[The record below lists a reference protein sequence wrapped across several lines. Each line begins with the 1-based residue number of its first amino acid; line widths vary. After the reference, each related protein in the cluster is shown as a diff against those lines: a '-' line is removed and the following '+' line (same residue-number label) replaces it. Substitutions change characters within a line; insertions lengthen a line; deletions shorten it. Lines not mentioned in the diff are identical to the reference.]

1 MNELPTIPPPP
12 AFLNAKA
19 PSVKEQLVE
28 KAASRALQ
36 EEVIKI
42 YRCECQRC
50 GYVWRTKDLVKP
62 VACAGCHNAYWDR
75 PAMWRRKSKAERV
88 KEKLQKK
95 LEKKQRETDFHNK
108 LKEQIDLLIKEAEEK
123 GEDVGALRRKAAR
136 FAVDAFKI
144 DGRKKVSQ
152 EADPAKGIYEE
163 TMEILGRVGRSS
175 LEPVSEGV
183 SDATEDALQE
193 ATQGSSGIFVPARDF
208 LSDYTDVE
216 SGFASNERFGEDDSN

>member
-1 MNELPTIPPPP
+1 MTELPTIPPPP
-12 AFLNAKA
+12 SFLNARA
-19 PSVKEQLVE
+19 PSVKEQLTE
-28 KAASRALQ
+28 RALSKALQ
-36 EEVIKI
+36 EEVIRI

-75 PAMWRRKSKAERV
+75 PAMWRRKTKAERV

-95 LEKKQRETDFHNK
+95 LEKKQRETDFNNK

-123 GEDVGALRRKAAR
+123 GEDVGTLRRKAAR
-136 FAVDAFKI
+136 FAVDVLKT

-152 EADPAKGIYEE
+152 EADSTKGIYEE

-175 LEPVSEGV
+175 LEPISEGV
-183 SDATEDALQE
+183 SDGTENVLQE
-193 ATQGSSGIFVPARDF
+193 TAQGSDGVFVPARDY

-216 SGFASNERFGEDDSN
+216 SGQSDGNGFGENNSN